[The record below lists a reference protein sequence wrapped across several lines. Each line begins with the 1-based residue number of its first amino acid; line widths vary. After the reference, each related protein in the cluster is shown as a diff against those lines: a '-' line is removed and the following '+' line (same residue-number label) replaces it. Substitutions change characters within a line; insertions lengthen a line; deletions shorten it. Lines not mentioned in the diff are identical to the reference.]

1 MNVVITRP
9 HPTTAHDVQATLRFG
24 VDTGARHSHEI
35 DPRSGRFARSAEH
48 VVTVHDGRREPA
60 ALDTHGFELLE
71 HARPAV
77 DWDDA
82 DAVAETY
89 YPQASALV
97 LERTNGSRAFLF
109 DHTVRHGDE
118 AVRAARGV
126 REPAYGVHND
136 YTHWSA
142 RKRIRDLLPD
152 EAKVLVQRRFA
163 IVQVWRPIRRPI
175 EADPIAIA
183 DARTIRESDLVPVNR
198 ISPGR
203 VGETWQIAW
212 HPRQRFYWFPRMT
225 PGEAV
230 LFKVYDSAT
239 DGRARFTAH
248 TAFRLPAQDNR
259 TPPRESCEVRMFV
272 FF

>member
-1 MNVVITRP
+1 MNRAAAQPASTP
-9 HPTTAHDVQATLRFG
+9 AHDIAATLRFG
-24 VDTGARHSHEI
+24 VDTGARQSHEI
-35 DPRSGRFARSAEH
+35 DPRNGRWARSVEH
-48 VVTVHDGRREPA
+48 EVTVHDGRGERAE
-60 ALDTHGFELLE
+60 LDTHGFELLR
-71 HARPAV
+71 HPRPPM
-77 DWDDA
+77 DWDDPA
-82 DAVAETY
+82 AVAEVY
-89 YPQASALV
+89 YPQATALA
-97 LERTNGSRAFLF
+97 LDRTGGARAFIF

-142 RKRIRDLLPD
+142 RKRLRDLLPN
-152 EAKVLVQRRFA
+152 EADTLLERRFA
-163 IVQVWRPIRRPI
+163 IVQVWRPIRRPV

-183 DARTIRESDLVPVNR
+183 DARGIRESDLIPVNR

-212 HPRQRFYWFPRMT
+212 HAKQRFYWFPHMT
-225 PGEAV
+225 PDEAL

-248 TAFRLPAQDNR
+248 TAFRLPTQNAT
-259 TPPRESCEVRMFV
+259 TPARESCEVRMFV

>member
-1 MNVVITRP
+1 MNLAASP
-9 HPTTAHDVQATLRFG
+9 APPTTARDVAVSLRFG
-24 VDTGARHSHEI
+24 VDTGARQAHEI
-35 DPRSGRFARSAEH
+35 DPRAGRFAKSVERL
-48 VVTVHDGRREPA
+48 VTLHDGRAEA
-60 ALDTHGFELLE
+60 AVLDTHGFELLA
-71 HARPAV
+71 HPRPEV

-82 DAVAETY
+82 AAVADAY
-89 YPQASALV
+89 YPQARALA
-97 LERTNGSRAFLF
+97 LDRTGASRAFLF

-136 YTHWSA
+136 YTHWSS
-142 RKRIRDLLPD
+142 RKRMRDLLSH
-152 EAKVLVQRRFA
+152 EAETLLQRRFA
-163 IVQVWRPIRRPI
+163 IVQIWRPIRHVI

-183 DARTIRESDLVPVNR
+183 DARTIRESDLIPVNR

-225 PGEAV
+225 PDEAL

-239 DGRARFTAH
+239 DGPARFTAH
-248 TAFRLPAQDNR
+248 TAFRLPTQDA
-259 TPPRESCEVRMFV
+259 TTSPRESCEVRMFV

>member
-1 MNVVITRP
+1 MNLAAEP
-9 HPTTAHDVQATLRFG
+9 QPKSAHEVAATLRFG
-24 VDTGARHSHEI
+24 VDTGARQSHEI
-35 DPRSGRFARSAEH
+35 DPRNGRFAKSVER
-48 VVTVHDGRREPA
+48 TVPLHDGRAEAA
-60 ALDTHGFELLE
+60 ALDTHGFELLA
-71 HARPAV
+71 HPRPDV
-77 DWDDA
+77 DWNDA
-82 DAVAETY
+82 AAVADVY
-89 YPQASALV
+89 YPQARALA
-97 LERTNGSRAFLF
+97 LDRTGARRAFLF

-142 RKRIRDLLPD
+142 RKQMRDLLPD
-152 EAKVLVQRRFA
+152 EAETLLQRRFA
-163 IVQVWRPIRRPI
+163 ILQIWRPIRRPI

-183 DARTIRESDLVPVNR
+183 DARTIRESDLIPVNR

-212 HPRQRFYWFPRMT
+212 HPRQRFHWFPHMT
-225 PGEAV
+225 PDEAL
-230 LFKVYDSAT
+230 LFKVYDSVA

-248 TAFRLPAQDNR
+248 TAFRLPTQDA
-259 TPPRESCEVRMFV
+259 TAPPRESCEVRMFL

>member
-1 MNVVITRP
+1 MNVAATRSHMTNAQEVRVP
-9 HPTTAHDVQATLRFG
+9 LRFG
-24 VDTGARHSHEI
+24 VDTGARQSHEI
-35 DPRSGRFARSAEH
+35 DPRNGRFARSVEQ
-48 VVTVHDGRREPA
+48 VVTIHDGRAEPA
-60 ALDTHGFELLE
+60 VLDTHGFELLE
-71 HARPAV
+71 HPRPAV

-82 DAVAETY
+82 GAVAEVY
-89 YPQASALV
+89 YAQVSALV
-97 LERTNGSRAFLF
+97 LERTGGSRTLLF

-136 YTHWSA
+136 YTHWSS
-142 RKRIRDLLPD
+142 RKRLRDLLPH
-152 EAKVLVQRRFA
+152 EAETLAQRRFA
-163 IVQVWRPIRRPI
+163 IVQAWRPIRRPI

-183 DARTIRESDLVPVNR
+183 DARTIREADLIPVNR

-203 VGETWQIAW
+203 VGETWQVAR
-212 HPRQRFYWFPRMT
+212 HPQQRFYWFPRMT
-225 PGEAV
+225 PDEAL

-248 TAFRLPAQDNR
+248 TAFRLPTQDE
-259 TPPRESCEVRMFV
+259 TTTPRESCEVRMFV

>member
-1 MNVVITRP
+1 MNLATTPSQR
-9 HPTTAHDVQATLRFG
+9 TTAHDVQAALRFG
-24 VDTGARHSHEI
+24 VDTGARQSHEI
-35 DPRSGRFARSAEH
+35 DPRNGRFAKSVEH
-48 VVTVHDGRREPA
+48 VVTVQDGRTEPA
-60 ALDTHGFELLE
+60 VLDTHGFEMLG

-82 DAVAETY
+82 EAVAEAY
-89 YPQASALV
+89 YGQVSALV
-97 LERTNGSRAFLF
+97 LERTGGNRTFLF

-136 YTHWSA
+136 YTHWSS
-142 RKRIRDLLPD
+142 RKRMRDLLPE
-152 EAKVLVQRRFA
+152 EAETLVQRRFA

-175 EADPIAIA
+175 KADPIAIA
-183 DARTIRESDLVPVNR
+183 DARTIRESDLIPVNR

-203 VGETWQIAW
+203 VGETWQIAR

-225 PGEAV
+225 PDEAL

-239 DGRARFTAH
+239 DGRARFTPH
-248 TAFRLPAQDNR
+248 TAFRLPTQDAT